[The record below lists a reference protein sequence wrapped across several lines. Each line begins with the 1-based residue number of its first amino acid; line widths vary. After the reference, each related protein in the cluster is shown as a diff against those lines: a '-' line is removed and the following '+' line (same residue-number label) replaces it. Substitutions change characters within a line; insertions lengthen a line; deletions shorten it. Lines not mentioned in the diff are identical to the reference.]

1 MLLHNNILITSIKL
15 EIFGHHKMRESMDRQ
30 QRKCEVLRTQKI
42 DNSGKS
48 QNLVYQTINI

>member
-1 MLLHNNILITSIKL
+1 MFLYNNIIITSITLK
-15 EIFGHHKMRESMDRQ
+15 IFGHPKMRESMDRQ